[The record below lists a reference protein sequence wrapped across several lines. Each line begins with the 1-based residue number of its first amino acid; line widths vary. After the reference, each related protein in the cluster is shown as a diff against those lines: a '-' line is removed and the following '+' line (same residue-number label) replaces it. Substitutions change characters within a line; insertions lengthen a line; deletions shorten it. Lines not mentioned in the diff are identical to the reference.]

1 MKRNCEKV
9 KKAEKVSKYFV
20 QELDNKLQLIKQIRR
35 NAMKERRTLTKLVKH
50 FDNLYLTTCI
60 KM

>member
-35 NAMKERRTLTKLVKH
+35 NAMKERCTLTKLVKH
-50 FDNLYLTTCI
+50 FDNLYLITCI